1 MDSQLENR
9 ARDDAFAQRMRPYMA
24 MMRKQCVRLAGN
36 VWDGDDLFQRAMMKC
51 FKAWQDCETRPLT
64 KAYLYRIISNTWIDD
79 HRKVRATELVRDSF
93 EEVAGRSEEKKTS
106 EQFVAA
112 MKIVLEK
119 LNARQRLVYLM
130 QAGLGLTASEVAK
143 RLGETEGNVRVIYH
157 RAKKCVASHQPSSD
171 AHSDERRL
179 TRYINAFQSGDPDQ
193 LLVLYHEE
201 TRLHHARKSSFGGS
215 GITCRLAA

>member
-1 MDSQLENR
+1 
-9 ARDDAFAQRMRPYMA
+9 MA
-24 MMRKQCVRLAGN
+24 MMRRQCVRLAGN

-79 HRKVRATELVRDSF
+79 HRKVRVTELVRDSF
-93 EEVAGRSEEKKTS
+93 EDVAGRSEEKKTS
-106 EQFVAA
+106 EQFAAA

-157 RAKKCVASHQPSSD
+157 RAKKCVASHQPSLD
-171 AHSDERRL
+171 AHPGERRL
-179 TRYINAFQSGDPDQ
+179 ARYISAFQSGDPDR
-193 LLVLYHEE
+193 LLALYHEE
-201 TRLHHARKSSFGGS
+201 ACLHNARQSGFGGS